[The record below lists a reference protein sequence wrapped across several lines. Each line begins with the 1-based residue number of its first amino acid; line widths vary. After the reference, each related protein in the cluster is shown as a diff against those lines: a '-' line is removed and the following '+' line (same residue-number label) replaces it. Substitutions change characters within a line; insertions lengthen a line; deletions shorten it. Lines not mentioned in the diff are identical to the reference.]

1 MFDALS
7 MLAHAAS
14 EAAIEP
20 HEAFVESPREA
31 GSAPSS
37 TSIDSASTMTF
48 SPQLKHQTLERECP
62 PVRHLRETTEE
73 NQAPAIEDEA
83 IESAPSSPGRAEA
96 GCTEYECG
104 YCGERKIS
112 TSTGGDGRVRIRCEC
127 GGKHGD
133 LKARMHAKWTLVEAT
148 VGKASHSRRSRRRGH
163 LPWEGDADTAET
175 TR

>member
-1 MFDALS
+1 MMFDALS

-133 LKARMHAKWTLVEAT
+133 LKARMHAKWTIHH
-148 VGKASHSRRSRRRGH
+148 K
-163 LPWEGDADTAET
+163 T
-175 TR
+175 TRYR